1 MLVVVVVA
9 AGGLTAAE
17 MGFIRASPLT
27 LNAGGDSQLGAVAAL
42 LVAVPAAAAGS
53 SVGTTISGT
62 KVSTLG

>member
-1 MLVVVVVA
+1 MLVAVVA
-9 AGGLTAAE
+9 VEELTAAE

-53 SVGTTISGT
+53 SEGTTISGT

>member
-1 MLVVVVVA
+1 MLVAVVPVEE
-9 AGGLTAAE
+9 LTAAE

-27 LNAGGDSQLGAVAAL
+27 LNAGGDSQLGALAAL

-53 SVGTTISGT
+53 SEGTTISGT